1 MEFGVGSGLDEV
13 QVVDPG
19 GGRGRFDL
27 ERSGIDLD
35 GDEDLSDHIY
45 SAVHPTRY
53 TRGQEPLSRMRQVAK
68 DSTRQPSRAGA
79 LIELARIR
87 ASLSQVEL
95 ARRARTSQ
103 TAISA
108 YESGAKVPSLETLE
122 RILGAAGFDLRMSLA
137 LAEDHDE
144 SLARYLATVPAG
156 ARAKFEREQQARV
169 AKSGKPAASRR
180 RAVRKSA

>member
-1 MEFGVGSGLDEV
+1 VA
-13 QVVDPG
+13 
-19 GGRGRFDL
+19 
-27 ERSGIDLD
+27 D
-35 GDEDLSDHIY
+35 G
-45 SAVHPTRY
+45 
-53 TRGQEPLSRMRQVAK
+53 
-68 DSTRQPSRAGA
+68 STRQQSRAGA

-95 ARRARTSQ
+95 ARRAQTSQ

-137 LAEDHDE
+137 PAEDHDE
-144 SLARYLATVPAG
+144 SLARYLATLPAD
-156 ARAKFEREQQARV
+156 ARAKFDRAQQARV
-169 AKSGKPAASRR
+169 VKSGKPAASRR